1 MHDEFVQLL
10 VEGLDV
16 SPAQDPAA
24 AGVGAAEDAD
34 MANLRSIYR
43 RRLQAFLLASSD
55 YHPQRVLQLL
65 APAGEF
71 VRETALVES
80 RLGEHQSVLFAYVHR
95 LHDMRLAEWYC
106 DRVYT
111 AFQLS
116 HTGSGSTQG
125 SRSTSGNDP
134 ARMSFSAAI
143 GAGSAA
149 GSNNGNSIAGGG
161 SSGGAA
167 AAAGSAGLNVLVK
180 RDEGIISGL
189 REAGDIYL
197 ILFKV
202 MVAALRLCASQH
214 ADIYCGGAYCGTG
227 VVDGLGGGAGPA
239 AQPW

>member
-10 VEGLDV
+10 VEGL
-16 SPAQDPAA
+16 SAPSAQEP
-24 AGVGAAEDAD
+24 AAEDAD

-116 HTGSGSTQG
+116 HSGSGSNQG

-143 GAGSAA
+143 GAGSAP
-149 GSNNGNSIAGGG
+149 GSTGNSATGGG
-161 SSGGAA
+161 STGGVVT
-167 AAAGSAGLNVLVK
+167 GSAGLNVLVK

-202 MVAALRLCASQH
+202 
-214 ADIYCGGAYCGTG
+214 
-227 VVDGLGGGAGPA
+227 
-239 AQPW
+239 